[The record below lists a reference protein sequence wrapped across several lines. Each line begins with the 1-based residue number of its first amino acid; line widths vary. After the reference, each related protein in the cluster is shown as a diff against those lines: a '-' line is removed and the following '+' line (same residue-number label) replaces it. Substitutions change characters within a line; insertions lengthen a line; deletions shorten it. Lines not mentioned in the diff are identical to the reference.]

1 MITLFFVLVAVRL
14 RVLDYAL
21 NVLLRQTTFVV
32 GDAVGVNV
40 KSNFNLDDSASCKKK
55 CLLAQTCQYARIKN

>member
-1 MITLFFVLVAVRL
+1 MITLLFVLVAVRL

-32 GDAVGVNV
+32 GDDNFVLFAGV
-40 KSNFNLDDSASCKKK
+40 
-55 CLLAQTCQYARIKN
+55 LAHD